1 MNDLA
6 DIGPPYGSYSPKTT
20 ETILL
25 VAALTVKIAP
35 KEIQKAVEYD

>member
-6 DIGPPYGSYSPKTT
+6 DIGPPHGSYFPKPP

-25 VAALTVKIAP
+25 VVALTVKIAP
-35 KEIQKAVEYD
+35 KEVQKALEYD